1 MGLFGSL
8 FGPSW
13 EERVASFMRDQRL
26 PIEERLRLCTP

>member
-13 EERVASFMRDQRL
+13 EERVAPFMRDQSLPAEKRL
-26 PIEERLRLCTP
+26 QRCTP